1 MEVSSIVPAAGLTM
15 RQEVLKTVTQ
25 KGFQPPT

>member
-25 KGFQPPT
+25 KGFQPAT